1 MQLDIPDPAHARHV
15 QGRFRLA
22 AKVAIGFVVL
32 LWVIHAA
39 GAALG
44 LEPALSGIRPRQV
57 GGLAGIV
64 FAPLVH
70 AGFEHLLANSL
81 PLVVLLTAML
91 SLYPGAVPATLP
103 AVWLGPG
110 LAVWL
115 LGSERSVHFGASGVV
130 YGLAAFVLAAGVLR
144 RDRGAVAASLVVW
157 FLYGPM
163 VWGVLPTRAG
173 MSWETHLAAALIGAA
188 WAVALRHR
196 DVPPRRRYTWEDGT
210 PPAS

>member
-1 MQLDIPDPAHARHV
+1 
-15 QGRFRLA
+15 
-22 AKVAIGFVVL
+22 
-32 LWVIHAA
+32 
-39 GAALG
+39 
-44 LEPALSGIRPRQV
+44 
-57 GGLAGIV
+57 
-64 FAPLVH
+64 
-70 AGFEHLLANSL
+70 
-81 PLVVLLTAML
+81 VVLLTAML
-91 SLYPGAVPATLP
+91 FLYPGSVPATLP

-130 YGLAAFVLAAGVLR
+130 YGLAAFVLTAGVLR

-173 MSWETHLAAALIGAA
+173 MSWETHLAAAVIGAT

-196 DVPPRRRYTWEDGT
+196 DVPPRRRYAWEDAAPQARRDEDEDTVEGDSDAARGHGGRGHDQRGGGARGDDCPDDDRRGGV